1 MRIWNQP
8 EGMLG
13 APLDADLPS
22 KAEHV
27 FDVEDG
33 RALNLATVHGKI
45 T

>member
-1 MRIWNQP
+1 
-8 EGMLG
+8 MLG
-13 APLDADLPS
+13 APLDAGLPS